1 MVFCDFWTVFAWIG
15 KHRALFFWIVC
26 LFFMESS
33 IGSKSNFGKRGRKKA
48 GTSVFAF
55 FASGWHMVFCLLR
68 KKRRYR
74 ASFTVEAAFVLGV
87 VMACI
92 CGLIG
97 YAYNMHDTVTGKM
110 ILEEVMIQAQ
120 KIEDAEELSERSEIR
135 RLEVYGEELGNP
147 RLWLG
152 AYNVEIDLKNK
163 RVTGKAEA
171 GDWFQEIEMARFRPG
186 ETLLSFEALKEIEK
200 EWMSNGNGIQEGD
213 EP

>member
-1 MVFCDFWTVFAWIG
+1 
-15 KHRALFFWIVC
+15 
-26 LFFMESS
+26 
-33 IGSKSNFGKRGRKKA
+33 
-48 GTSVFAF
+48 
-55 FASGWHMVFCLLR
+55 MVFCLLR

-120 KIEDAEELSERSEIR
+120 KIEDADELSERSEIR
-135 RLEVYGEELGNP
+135 RLEAYGEELGNP

-171 GDWFQEIEMARFRPG
+171 GDWFQETEMARFRPG

-200 EWMSNGNGIQEGD
+200 EWMSDGNGIQEGD

>member
-1 MVFCDFWTVFAWIG
+1 
-15 KHRALFFWIVC
+15 
-26 LFFMESS
+26 
-33 IGSKSNFGKRGRKKA
+33 
-48 GTSVFAF
+48 
-55 FASGWHMVFCLLR
+55 MVFCLLR